1 MIDTPV
7 PADQAAH
14 MCLISVNW
22 RAHPRYEL
30 VLAANRDE
38 FHHRPTTAAGWWA
51 DAPEVFGGRDLLQG
65 GSWLAVNRERRLAAV
80 TNVRRMVQPDP
91 NAPSRGALVADFM
104 RSTQSAA
111 EFSKRLRGRAGAYAG
126 FNLLLYDG
134 ETLLYAT
141 NHDGFNSERLAPG
154 IHAVSNAALDT
165 PWPKLVKLRKAMRD
179 WSTQSPSDDNLLFAA
194 LADDHVARDTELPDT
209 GVGIELERLLSP
221 AFIRGPQ
228 YGTRASSVI
237 TLNAHGALSFS
248 ERRFG
253 PNGLPAGETRETFAT
268 VSRG

>member
-1 MIDTPV
+1 
-7 PADQAAH
+7 
-14 MCLISVNW
+14 MCLISLNW

-38 FHHRPTTAAGWWA
+38 FHHRPTAAAGWWA
-51 DAPEVFGGRDLLQG
+51 DAADVFGGRDLSQG
-65 GSWLAVNRERRLAAV
+65 GGWLAASTQRRLAAV
-80 TNVRRMVQPDP
+80 TNVRRMVQPDS

-111 EFSKRLRGRAGAYAG
+111 EFAKRLRGRADAYAG

-141 NHDGFNSERLAPG
+141 NHDGFHSERLTPG

-165 PWPKLVKLRKAMRD
+165 PWPKLVRLRERMQQ
-179 WSTQSPSDDNLLFAA
+179 WSAQEHSDDAGLFDA
-194 LADDHVARDTELPDT
+194 LADDQTAPDAALPDT
-209 GVGIELERLLSP
+209 GVGLELERFLSP

-237 TLNAHGALSFS
+237 ALGIDGTLQFS

-253 PNGLPAGETRETFAT
+253 PNGKPEGETRESFAT
-268 VSRG
+268 ALRL

>member
-1 MIDTPV
+1 
-7 PADQAAH
+7 
-14 MCLISVNW
+14 MCLISLSW

-38 FHHRPTTAAGWWA
+38 FHHRPTAPAGWWA
-51 DAPEVFGGRDLLQG
+51 DAPDVFGGRDLSQG
-65 GSWLAVNRERRLAAV
+65 GGWLAANRQRRLAAV

-91 NAPSRGALVADFM
+91 NAPSRGALIADFM

-111 EFSKRLRGRAGAYAG
+111 EFAKRLRGRADAYAG

-141 NHDGFNSERLAPG
+141 NHDGFHSERLAPG

-165 PWPKLVKLRKAMRD
+165 PWPKLVRLRDRMTD
-179 WSTQSPSDDNLLFAA
+179 WSTQQQTDDAA
-194 LADDHVARDTELPDT
+194 LFEALANDQIAADSMLPDT

-221 AFIRGPQ
+221 AFINGQQ
-228 YGTRASSVI
+228 YGTRASTVI
-237 TLNAHGALSFS
+237 ALGIDGILQFN

-253 PNGLPAGETRETFAT
+253 PNGTPTGETRESFAT
-268 VSRG
+268 TSRV

>member
-1 MIDTPV
+1 
-7 PADQAAH
+7 
-14 MCLISVNW
+14 MCLISLSW

-38 FHHRPTTAAGWWA
+38 FHDRPTAAAGWWA
-51 DAPEVFGGRDLLQG
+51 DAPDVFGGRDLSQG
-65 GSWLAVNRERRLAAV
+65 GGWLATSRQRRLAAV
-80 TNVRRMVQPDP
+80 TNVRRMQQPDP
-91 NAPSRGALVADFM
+91 NAPSRGALIADFM
-104 RSTQSAA
+104 RSSQSAA
-111 EFSKRLRGRAGAYAG
+111 EFAKRLRVRSDAYAG

-141 NHDGFNSERLAPG
+141 NHDGFHSERLTPG

-165 PWPKLVKLRKAMRD
+165 PWPKLVHLRECMSA
-179 WSTQSPSDDNLLFAA
+179 WTTQAQTDDDALFSA
-194 LADDHVARDTELPDT
+194 LANDRIAADEALPDT
-209 GVGIELERLLSP
+209 GVGLELERFLSP

-237 TLNAHGALSFS
+237 ALGTDGLLQFN

-253 PNGLPAGETRETFAT
+253 PGGAPAGETRESFAT
-268 VSRG
+268 HLRN

>member
-1 MIDTPV
+1 
-7 PADQAAH
+7 
-14 MCLISVNW
+14 MCLISLSW

-38 FHHRPTTAAGWWA
+38 FHHRPTAPAGWWT
-51 DAPEVFGGRDLLQG
+51 DAPDIFGGRDLSQG
-65 GSWLAVNRERRLAAV
+65 GGWLAANRQRRLAAV

-91 NAPSRGALVADFM
+91 NSPSRGALIADFM

-111 EFSKRLRGRAGAYAG
+111 EFAKRLRGRADAYAG

-141 NHDGFNSERLAPG
+141 NHDGFHSERLTPG

-165 PWPKLVKLRKAMRD
+165 PWPKLVRLRDRMTD
-179 WSTQSPSDDNLLFAA
+179 WSTQQQTNDTALFEA
-194 LADDHVARDTELPDT
+194 LANDQIAADSTLPDT

-221 AFIRGPQ
+221 AFINGPQ
-228 YGTRASSVI
+228 YGTRASTVI
-237 TLNAHGALSFS
+237 ALGTDGILQFS

-253 PNGLPAGETRETFAT
+253 PNGTPTGETRESFAT
-268 VSRG
+268 ALRS

>member
-1 MIDTPV
+1 
-7 PADQAAH
+7 
-14 MCLISVNW
+14 MCLISLSW

-38 FHHRPTTAAGWWA
+38 FHHRPTAAASWWT
-51 DAPEVFGGRDLLQG
+51 DAPDVFGGRDLSQG
-65 GSWLAVNRERRLAAV
+65 GGWLAASRQRRLAAV
-80 TNVRRMVQPDP
+80 TNVRRMVQPDA

-111 EFSKRLRGRAGAYAG
+111 EFAKRLRGRADAYAG

-134 ETLLYAT
+134 ETLLYTT
-141 NHDGFNSERLAPG
+141 NHDDFHSERLAPG

-165 PWPKLVKLRKAMRD
+165 PWPKLVRLRDHMTE
-179 WSTQSPSDDNLLFAA
+179 WSQQDQNDDGSLFNALANEQIPADAA
-194 LADDHVARDTELPDT
+194 LPNT
-209 GVGIELERLLSP
+209 GVGIELERFLSP

-237 TLNAHGALSFS
+237 ALATDGTLQFS

-253 PNGLPAGETRETFAT
+253 PNGMPEGETRESFVTT
-268 VSRG
+268 SRI